1 MPTPPGLRSPG
12 LDAMSSASRPP
23 LPTPSILPVLM
34 AVPYSPP
41 ARMSPTRWSR
51 SSKSLWFESRSTCR
65 KSEVPRLTENPRFL
79 IYHHCFRFLVPRT
92 FLMSDQRQLFGTDG
106 IRGIAGEFPLT
117 KQSTYLIGRALGH
130 DLLRNTPRPQAVIGQ
145 DTRESSCWIAD
156 RVSEGLA
163 AVGVDVHSAGV
174 ITTPGVAYLAR
185 SRKMAAGVVI
195 SASHNPWTDN
205 GIKVFSGDGFKLTD
219 ARELAIEKEIF
230 AQLENPASADDT
242 ALKVPRPSLPGEAE
256 LRHAYIKSLAAS
268 VSSDLSK
275 LRVLVDCAN
284 GAATAEAPELFR
296 TLGIQATF
304 TCTSPNGKNINDGCG
319 ALHPEILAKAVA
331 ESNGKFD
338 LGVTFDG
345 DADRALFCDAAGRVI
360 NGDAVLLA
368 AARDMRAQGK
378 LKADTV
384 VSTTMSNMGLEIALK
399 TSGVRM
405 LRANVGDKY
414 VLEEMLKTGATLGG
428 EQSGHIIFRDED
440 STTGDGLLTAL
451 RLMDIIV
458 RAGRPL
464 AELVADLKVFP
475 QKIQNVR
482 VREKVPFKQVP
493 AIQSAIE
500 AAERELDGNGRVV
513 VRYSGTEAL
522 ARVMVEADSK
532 EKMESVTAAIA
543 EEIQKA

>member
-1 MPTPPGLRSPG
+1 
-12 LDAMSSASRPP
+12 MS
-23 LPTPSILPVLM
+23 
-34 AVPYSPP
+34 
-41 ARMSPTRWSR
+41 
-51 SSKSLWFESRSTCR
+51 E
-65 KSEVPRLTENPRFL
+65 
-79 IYHHCFRFLVPRT
+79 
-92 FLMSDQRQLFGTDG
+92 QRQLFGTDG
-106 IRGIAGEFPLT
+106 IRGVAGEFPLS

-130 DLLRNTPRPQAVIGQ
+130 DLVRTTPKAQAVIGQ
-145 DTRESSCWIAD
+145 DTRESSQWIAD
-156 RVSEGLA
+156 RVAEGLA

-185 SRKMAAGVVI
+185 SRGLAAGVVI

-230 AQLENPASADDT
+230 ALLQNTAAVDDT
-242 ALKVPRPSLPGEAE
+242 ALKIPKPSLPGEAE

-275 LRVLVDCAN
+275 LSVLVDCAN

-296 TLGIQATF
+296 NLGVQATF
-304 TCTSPNGKNINDGCG
+304 IHTAPDGKNINEGCG
-319 ALHPEILAKAVA
+319 ALHPETLGKTVA
-331 ESNGKFD
+331 ASKGQFD

-345 DADRALFCDAAGRVI
+345 DADRALFCDAAGRVV
-360 NGDAVLLA
+360 NGDGVLLA
-368 AARDMRAQGK
+368 AARDLHAQGR

-399 TSGVRM
+399 KSGIRM

-428 EQSGHIIFRDED
+428 EQSGHIIFLDGE

-451 RLMDIIV
+451 RLMDIVV
-458 RAGRPL
+458 RSGKQL
-464 AELVADLKVFP
+464 AELVGDLKVFP

-482 VREKVPFKQVP
+482 VREKVPFAQIP
-493 AIQSAIE
+493 AVQAAIA

-522 ARVMVEADSK
+522 ARVMVEAES
-532 EKMESVTAAIA
+532 EQKMQALTAGIA
-543 EEIQKA
+543 AEIQKALGA